1 MSNKTVI
8 HIIKS
13 FLAALTLQFTEYFEG
28 VTIVS
33 VLASLIFALFLQLIP
48 LLLYSLTYL
57 FSKNK
62 DKSKNIFNLTFNIIF
77 WIWMIWNWSW
87 MLLQL

>member
-13 FLAALTLQFTEYFEG
+13 LLAALTLQFTDFESIN
-28 VTIVS
+28 IVS
-33 VLASLIFALFLQLIP
+33 VLSILIFAVLLQFIP
-48 LLLYSLTYL
+48 LLLYSLTYS

-62 DKSKNIFNLTFNIIF
+62 DKSKNIFNLTFNVIF
-77 WIWMIWNWSW
+77 WIWMIF
-87 MLLQL
+87 QIVVIIIAF